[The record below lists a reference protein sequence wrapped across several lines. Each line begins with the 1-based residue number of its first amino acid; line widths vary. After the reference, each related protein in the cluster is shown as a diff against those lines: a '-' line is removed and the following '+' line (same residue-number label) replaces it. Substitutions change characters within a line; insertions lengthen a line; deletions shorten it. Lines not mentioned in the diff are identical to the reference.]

1 MVAPVNGTNSAQDSA
16 LSSALGT
23 NKAMGKDD
31 FLKLLVAQ
39 LKNQDPLAPQDKHAV
54 RGAVGPVF
62 LAGSGHGHEHPAGL
76 DHLAESGP
84 GNTEVVSL
92 VGKTATVKGSL
103 ITATGSGTPVPVS
116 FTLNSAT
123 DSTNVSIQ
131 DSTGKVIRTIPIG
144 AHNAGLVK
152 VNWDGRDD
160 HGVVMAAGTYAVS
173 VQAKTKD
180 GSAVSVA
187 QETTGLV
194 KSVAFDKG
202 YPVLTLANGMQVPV
216 SDLLKSNLLHK
227 STPHNINRTQ
237 LFQEGSMTVLSSMN
251 SGVSGLKAE
260 SDALGVVGDNIAN
273 VNTSGFKAQRA
284 VFEDVLGHSILA
296 GTSSGLPG
304 SGVRV
309 GDVQQMFTQGTLS
322 NTGVSTDVA
331 LNGDGFFVVKGTVDG
346 VSSDFYT
353 RAGEFAI
360 DKDGKLTKHR
370 RLEGSG
376 LPSERRWH
384 LRRLAVP
391 TSRRPPRP
399 CRLAPPR
406 R

>member
-1 MVAPVNGTNSAQDSA
+1 MVASVNNTTSAQDSSA

-39 LKNQDPLAPQDKHAV
+39 LKNQDPLAPQDNTQFVAQ
-54 RGAVGPVF
+54 
-62 LAGSGHGHEHPAGL
+62 LAQFSSLEAAMGTNSRL
-76 DHLAESGP
+76 DSITSQNQGMA
-84 GNTEVVSL
+84 NTEVVAL

-103 ITATGSGTPVPVS
+103 VTASGSGTAVPVS

-131 DSTGKVIRTIPIG
+131 NASGKVIRTIPVG

-160 HGVVMAAGTYAVS
+160 QGNVMAAGTYAVS

-216 SDLLKSNLLHK
+216 SDLLK
-227 STPHNINRTQ
+227 
-237 LFQEGSMTVLSSMN
+237 VDSS
-251 SGVSGLKAE
+251 
-260 SDALGVVGDNIAN
+260 
-273 VNTSGFKAQRA
+273 
-284 VFEDVLGHSILA
+284 
-296 GTSSGLPG
+296 P
-304 SGVRV
+304 
-309 GDVQQMFTQGTLS
+309 
-322 NTGVSTDVA
+322 
-331 LNGDGFFVVKGTVDG
+331 
-346 VSSDFYT
+346 
-353 RAGEFAI
+353 
-360 DKDGKLTKHR
+360 
-370 RLEGSG
+370 
-376 LPSERRWH
+376 
-384 LRRLAVP
+384 
-391 TSRRPPRP
+391 
-399 CRLAPPR
+399 
-406 R
+406 

>member
-1 MVAPVNGTNSAQDSA
+1 MVASVNNTTSAQDSSA

-39 LKNQDPLAPQDKHAV
+39 LKNQDPLAPQDNTQFVAQ
-54 RGAVGPVF
+54 
-62 LAGSGHGHEHPAGL
+62 LAQFSSLEAAMGTNSRL
-76 DHLAESGP
+76 DSITSQNQGMA
-84 GNTEVVSL
+84 NTEVVAL

-103 ITATGSGTPVPVS
+103 VTASGSGTAVPVS

-131 DSTGKVIRTIPIG
+131 NASGKVIRTIPIG

-160 HGVVMAAGTYAVS
+160 QGNVMAAGTYAVS

-216 SDLLKSNLLHK
+216 SDLLKV
-227 STPHNINRTQ
+227 
-237 LFQEGSMTVLSSMN
+237 ESS
-251 SGVSGLKAE
+251 
-260 SDALGVVGDNIAN
+260 
-273 VNTSGFKAQRA
+273 
-284 VFEDVLGHSILA
+284 
-296 GTSSGLPG
+296 P
-304 SGVRV
+304 
-309 GDVQQMFTQGTLS
+309 
-322 NTGVSTDVA
+322 
-331 LNGDGFFVVKGTVDG
+331 
-346 VSSDFYT
+346 
-353 RAGEFAI
+353 
-360 DKDGKLTKHR
+360 
-370 RLEGSG
+370 
-376 LPSERRWH
+376 
-384 LRRLAVP
+384 
-391 TSRRPPRP
+391 
-399 CRLAPPR
+399 
-406 R
+406 

>member
-1 MVAPVNGTNSAQDSA
+1 MVASVNNTTSAQDSSA

-39 LKNQDPLAPQDKHAV
+39 LKNQDPLAPQDNTQFVAQ
-54 RGAVGPVF
+54 
-62 LAGSGHGHEHPAGL
+62 LAQFSSLEAAMGTNSRL
-76 DHLAESGP
+76 DSITSQNQGMA
-84 GNTEVVSL
+84 NTEVVAL

-103 ITATGSGTPVPVS
+103 VTASGSGTAVPVS

-131 DSTGKVIRTIPIG
+131 NASGKVIRTIPVG

-160 HGVVMAAGTYAVS
+160 QGNVMAAGTYAVS

-216 SDLLKSNLLHK
+216 SDLLKV
-227 STPHNINRTQ
+227 
-237 LFQEGSMTVLSSMN
+237 ESS
-251 SGVSGLKAE
+251 
-260 SDALGVVGDNIAN
+260 
-273 VNTSGFKAQRA
+273 
-284 VFEDVLGHSILA
+284 
-296 GTSSGLPG
+296 P
-304 SGVRV
+304 
-309 GDVQQMFTQGTLS
+309 
-322 NTGVSTDVA
+322 
-331 LNGDGFFVVKGTVDG
+331 
-346 VSSDFYT
+346 
-353 RAGEFAI
+353 
-360 DKDGKLTKHR
+360 
-370 RLEGSG
+370 
-376 LPSERRWH
+376 
-384 LRRLAVP
+384 
-391 TSRRPPRP
+391 
-399 CRLAPPR
+399 
-406 R
+406 